1 MGEGGGGPGGG
12 VGGGVGGGAET
23 VAGTF
28 NAQAVANT
36 LWAYARMGQ
45 EPGADLRRRLE
56 ERILQLVEDFT
67 SQDIADTRW
76 AYEQLG
82 MALPA
87 EVATGLEARHSA
99 IAASLSAFVAAEPGR
114 GVPEARC
121 DADCDAESVASGATT
136 LTRSTQVSEAS
147 TVPAGAEVADEGG
160 WTAAKARGKPRL

>member
-1 MGEGGGGPGGG
+1 MKEQ
-12 VGGGVGGGAET
+12 E
-23 VAGTF
+23 
-28 NAQAVANT
+28 VANT
-36 LWAYARMGQ
+36 LWAYARMGR
-45 EPGADLRRRLE
+45 EPGADLLWRLE

-99 IAASLSAFVAAEPGR
+99 ITASLSAFVAAEPGR

-121 DADCDAESVASGATT
+121 DADCDAESVASAMTQ
-136 LTRSTQVSEAS
+136 STQLSEAS

-160 WTAAKARGKPRL
+160 WTAAKARGKPRR